1 MTSPDR
7 DDLQNPYRAT
17 IVDEK
22 PVDVAEFFRA
32 EPQYRKL
39 LPGSI
44 VRTCFAMF
52 MRYKGQFIGLGI
64 AQAIFIVFPVVA
76 VFWLLAQHPDV
87 GREQPWLLAVAAVM
101 LTLLTVFMIVVSISA
116 SLRILRKEKM
126 IFLSTPRDAARLAW
140 CVLHTLIY
148 ITAWLGF
155 LVVTLVP
162 WNLCLASLGENGIEM
177 SNQQLIFR
185 VIFGVIFFVL
195 WLFAL
200 VFILTRLCYGV
211 HFIIDRQQNFLSAFG
226 ASWRH
231 TRGNIKAMTVN
242 DQATLGRNFLLVIL
256 VVLTGGLGLLIVAG
270 YAYCAGAVTYLM
282 LTGQCELLEEQ
293 PDEW

>member
-1 MTSPDR
+1 MTSLDC
-7 DDLQNPYRAT
+7 DDWQNPYRAT

-44 VRTCFAMF
+44 IRTCFAMF

-64 AQAIFIVFPVVA
+64 GQAIFIVFPVVA
-76 VFWLLAQHPDV
+76 VFWLLTQHPDV
-87 GREQPWLLAVAAVM
+87 GREQPWVLVVAAV
-101 LTLLTVFMIVVSISA
+101 LLILLTVFMIVVSISA

-126 IFLSTPRDAARLAW
+126 IFLSTPQDAVRLAW
-140 CVLHTLIY
+140 SMLHTLIY
-148 ITAWLGF
+148 IVVWLGL
-155 LVVTLVP
+155 LVMTQVP
-162 WNLCLASLGENGIEM
+162 WNLCLRFLMDDWVEM
-177 SNQQLIFR
+177 SDYQLIFL
-185 VIFGVIFFVL
+185 VIFGLILLIVWFFTIIFVL
-195 WLFAL
+195 SRLF
-200 VFILTRLCYGV
+200 YGV
-211 HFIIDRQQNFLSAFG
+211 YFIIDRQLNFLAAFG

-231 TRGNIKAMTVN
+231 TRGNIKAMTVK
-242 DQATLGRNFLLVIL
+242 DHATFGRNLLLVCL
-256 VVLTGGLGLLIVAG
+256 VLFTGGLGFLIVVG
-270 YAYCAGAVTYLM
+270 YTYCAGAVTYLM